1 MSTLFGKNTY
11 LVVADI
17 EQTAKL
23 YMGVEMVNEKDY
35 PKWFFKSEER
45 FTPKAKNEDYTS
57 FRMFV
62 KAKTMEDAAEKAE
75 QAFSGIIPQNH
86 PHSFN
91 AAMARTCLLVEALDL
106 WRQAYAQRKKKE
118 KEGGDRV

>member
-1 MSTLFGKNTY
+1 MSILFGKNTY
-11 LVVADI
+11 SVMANI
-17 EQTAKL
+17 EQTAKP

-35 PKWFFKSEER
+35 PKRYFKSEER
-45 FTPKAKNEDYTS
+45 FAPKANEDYTS

-75 QAFSGIIPQNH
+75 QAFSGIIPQDY

-91 AAMARTCLLVEALDL
+91 AAMARTCILVEALDL

-118 KEGGDRV
+118 KETNS

>member
-1 MSTLFGKNTY
+1 MLIFFGKNTY
-11 LVVADI
+11 SVMTNI
-17 EQTAKL
+17 KQTAKPH
-23 YMGVEMVNEKDY
+23 MAVEMVKEKDY

-45 FTPKAKNEDYTS
+45 FAPKAKEDYTN

-75 QAFSGIIPQNH
+75 HAFSGIIPQNH

-91 AAMARTCLLVEALDL
+91 AAMARTCLLEEALDL
-106 WRQAYAQRKKKE
+106 WRQAYAQRQKKK
-118 KEGGDRV
+118 KKGANS